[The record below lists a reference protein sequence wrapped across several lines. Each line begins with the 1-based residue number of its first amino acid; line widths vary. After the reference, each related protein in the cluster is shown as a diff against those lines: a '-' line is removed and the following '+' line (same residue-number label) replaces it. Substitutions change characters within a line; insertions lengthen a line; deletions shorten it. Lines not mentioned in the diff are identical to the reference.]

1 MNTSERSRENE
12 SEDLFRCLVDN
23 MLDAAV
29 IVDWSGTVLFS
40 NMSGAALVGIDD
52 PRSVVGSNI
61 KDFIHPDSLSEAFN
75 HLVLVK
81 EGKGGFP
88 FEYQIIAKDGT
99 PKWVEALGDKVMFKG
114 RSADLITLR
123 DVTRRKAAEQ
133 SLSES
138 EERYRQFFED
148 NISGAYIAKADGQIV
163 TCNSAFIKML
173 GFSSIDEA
181 LNTNAGVI
189 YHESQPREKILE
201 LIKKEKKLI
210 NYESIMRRVDGD
222 PINII
227 ENITGVFD
235 ADGNLIEIKGFL
247 VDITQRKKLEEQL
260 QQAQKMEAI
269 GTLAGGIAHDFNNL
283 LMSIQGY
290 VSLMLLETYPSQPYH
305 IWLKNIEDRIQS
317 GAKLTSQLL
326 GYARKGRYEVKPLSL
341 NQIIRETTEAFG
353 RIKRDIRIEL
363 ILQEELPGIRA
374 DKSQIEQVLLNL
386 FVNAADAMPE
396 GGLLTVDTT
405 VVDEK
410 YMRGGLYKP
419 KAGHYVKMTVTDTG
433 VGMDKQTQS
442 RIFEPFFTTKEM
454 GRGTGLGLASVYG
467 IVKAHGGYIDVASR
481 KAVGTQFTVYFPATW
496 QKVSNTVK
504 NINKKPKKSGTILLV
519 DDEEDILQIG
529 AKVLQKFD
537 YKVLEAKNGPEAIE
551 LYAENKDKIDL
562 IILDLVMPDMNGR
575 EVYDRLKDIN
585 PDVRV
590 LLCSGYSIEGRA
602 KEIIDRGCD
611 DFIQKPFTYK
621 KLTEKLDEILS
632 RQEIPLTSCSSSP
645 KSTPPPV

>member
-29 IVDWSGTVLFS
+29 IVNRSGTVLFS
-40 NMSGAALVGIDD
+40 NKAGAALVGIDD
-52 PRSVVGSNI
+52 PRSVVGSSI
-61 KDFIHPDSLSEAFN
+61 KDFIHPDSLSDAFN
-75 HLVLVK
+75 HLVLVS
-81 EGKGGFP
+81 EGQGGFP
-88 FEYQIIAKDGT
+88 FEYQIIAKDGIL
-99 PKWVEALGDKVMFKG
+99 KWVEALGDKVMFG
-114 RSADLITLR
+114 GQPADLITLR
-123 DVTRRKAAEQ
+123 DITRRKAAEQ

-173 GFSSIDEA
+173 GFSSIEEA
-181 LNTNAGVI
+181 LKTNAGII
-189 YHESQPREKILE
+189 YHESQPRAKILE
-201 LIKKEKKLI
+201 LIKKEKKLV
-210 NYESIMRRVDGD
+210 NYESIMRRIDGD

-227 ENITGVFD
+227 ENMTGVFD

-247 VDITQRKKLEEQL
+247 IDITQRKKLEEQL

-290 VSLMLLETYPSQPYH
+290 VSLMLLGTNPSHPFH
-305 IWLKNIEDRIQS
+305 IWLNNIEDRIQS

-326 GYARKGRYEVKPLSL
+326 GYARKGRYEVKSLSL
-341 NQIIRETTEAFG
+341 NQIIRETTETFG

-363 ILQEELPGIRA
+363 ILQDNLPGIRA
-374 DKSQIEQVLLNL
+374 DKVQVEQVLLNL

-396 GGLLTVDTT
+396 GGFLTVATT
-405 VVDEK
+405 VVSERNMQD
-410 YMRGGLYKP
+410 GLYEP
-419 KAGHYVKMTVTDTG
+419 KAGQYVKMTVTDTG

-467 IVKAHGGYIDVASR
+467 IVKAHGGYIDVASK
-481 KAVGTQFTVYFPATW
+481 KAAGTTFTVYFPARR
-496 QKVSNTVK
+496 QKVPQTVK
-504 NINKKPKKSGTILLV
+504 NTNIKTKKTGTILLV
-519 DDEEDILQIG
+519 DDEEDILRIG

-551 LYAENKDKIDL
+551 IYAENKDEIDL
-562 IILDLVMPDMNGR
+562 IILDLVMPDMNGS

-585 PDVRV
+585 PAARI

-602 KEIIDRGCD
+602 KGIIDRGCD

-621 KLTEKLDEILS
+621 ILTEKLDEILS
-632 RQEIPLTSCSSSP
+632 R
-645 KSTPPPV
+645 

>member
-29 IVDWSGTVLFS
+29 IVDCSGTVLFS
-40 NMSGAALVGIDD
+40 NMAGAALVGRDD
-52 PRSVVGSNI
+52 PRSVVGSSI
-61 KDFIHPDSLSEAFN
+61 KDFIHPDSLSDAFN
-75 HLVLVK
+75 HLVLVSK
-81 EGKGGFP
+81 GKGGFP

-99 PKWVEALGDKVMFKG
+99 PKWVEALGDKVMFG
-114 RSADLITLR
+114 GHTADLITLR

-173 GFSSIDEA
+173 GFSSIEEA
-181 LNTNAGVI
+181 LDTNAGVI

-201 LIKKEKKLI
+201 LIKKEKKLV
-210 NYESIMRRVDGD
+210 NYESIMRRIDGD

-227 ENITGVFD
+227 ENMTGVFD
-235 ADGNLIEIKGFL
+235 ADDNLIEIKGFL
-247 VDITQRKKLEEQL
+247 IDITQRKKLEEQL

-290 VSLMLLETYPSQPYH
+290 VSLMLLGTYPSHPFH
-305 IWLKNIEDRIQS
+305 IWLNNIEDRIQS

-341 NQIIRETTEAFG
+341 NKIIRETTEAFG
-353 RIKRDIRIEL
+353 RVKRDIRIEVT
-363 ILQEELPGIRA
+363 LQDELPGIRA
-374 DKSQIEQVLLNL
+374 DKVQVEQILLNL
-386 FVNAADAMPE
+386 FVNAADAMPA
-396 GGLLTVDTT
+396 GGLLTVATT
-405 VVDEK
+405 VVSEK
-410 YMRGGLYKP
+410 NMQGGVYKP
-419 KAGHYVKMTVTDTG
+419 RAGHYVKMTVTDTG
-433 VGMDKQTQS
+433 AGMDKQTQS

-467 IVKAHGGYIDVASR
+467 IVKAHGGYIDVASK
-481 KAVGTQFTVYFPATW
+481 KAAGTQFTVYFPATR
-496 QKVSNTVK
+496 QKFSKTVK
-504 NINKKPKKSGTILLV
+504 ITNKRPKKIGTILLV

-551 LYAENKDKIDL
+551 VYAENIDNIDL
-562 IILDLVMPDMNGR
+562 IILDLVMPDMNGS

-632 RQEIPLTSCSSSP
+632 R
-645 KSTPPPV
+645 